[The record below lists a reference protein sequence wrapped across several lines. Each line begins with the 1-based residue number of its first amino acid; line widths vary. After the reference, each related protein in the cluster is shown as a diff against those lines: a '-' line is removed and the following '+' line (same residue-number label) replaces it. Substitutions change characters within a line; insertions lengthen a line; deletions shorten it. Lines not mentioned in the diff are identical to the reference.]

1 MKRLRKSVLKS
12 NSIKKQLLLRI
23 TSLVVITV
31 ILTSGLSVYLYNKA
45 ATSIIR
51 LSDIL
56 VAVAFVATMVI
67 ISVILAIRV
76 SNNISKPL
84 NKLTLRLE
92 ALAKGDIHTEVDIID
107 RDGEVGRL
115 SKIIN
120 IIVKELNSMISEMTS
135 NLVAIDDGDF
145 TATIEREYLG
155 DFKLI
160 GEVINKINLRLNRLM
175 ARIIEGSEQ
184 LASGAD
190 QVAAGAQILSQ
201 GATEQASSIEELAA
215 TINELSVQTNN
226 NALNAEIAKK
236 SSEETFM
243 EVENGNMK
251 MISMVKAME
260 EIKGT
265 SIEISKIIKT
275 IDDIAFQTNILALNA
290 AVEAAR
296 AGAAGKGFAVVADEV
311 RNLASKSAEAAKSTT
326 QLIERSIIAVEN
338 GAKIADETEES
349 LKTIVEKVRTTVS
362 LVEKIAIESE
372 QQAVGTNQVSV
383 GVEHISSAVQTNS
396 ATSEES
402 AAASEELSGLAQML
416 KGLVDGIKL
425 KKLASFDFD

>member
-1 MKRLRKSVLKS
+1 MKRLGNGVLKS
-12 NSIKKQLLLRI
+12 NSIKKRLIMSI
-23 TSLVVITV
+23 TSFAVITV
-31 ILTSGLSVYLYNKA
+31 ILTSGVSIYLYNRL
-45 ATSIIR
+45 ATSII

-56 VAVAFVATMVI
+56 IAAAFVAVILI
-67 ISVILAIRV
+67 ISFSLATRL
-76 SNNISKPL
+76 SNKIGKPINRL
-84 NKLTLRLE
+84 ALRLE
-92 ALAKGDIHTEVDIID
+92 MLEKGDIHSDVEIID
-107 RDGEVGRL
+107 RNDEVGRL
-115 SKIIN
+115 SKTIN
-120 IIVKELNSMISEMTS
+120 SIVKELNSMISEMTY
-135 NLVAIDDGDF
+135 NLVAIDEGDF
-145 TATIEREYLG
+145 TTTIEREYLG
-155 DFKLI
+155 DYKLI
-160 GEVINKINLRLNRLM
+160 GEAINKINLRLNRLM
-175 ARIIEGSEQ
+175 TRIIEGSEQ
-184 LASGAD
+184 LSSGAN

-201 GATEQASSIEELAA
+201 GTTEQASSIEELAA

-243 EVENGNMK
+243 EVENGNKK
-251 MISMVKAME
+251 MTSMVKAME

-265 SIEISKIIKT
+265 SIEISKIIRT

-326 QLIERSIIAVEN
+326 QLIERSIIAVDN

-349 LKTIVEKVRTTVS
+349 LQTIVEKVRTTVS

-372 QQAVGTNQVSV
+372 QQAVGTNQVSI
-383 GVEHISSAVQTNS
+383 GVEHISSVVQTNS
-396 ATSEES
+396 ATAEES

-416 KGLVDGIKL
+416 TGLVDGIKL
-425 KKLASFDFD
+425 KELTSYNID